1 MPDFAPLLTTDGLVA
16 LLTLTILEI
25 VLGIDNIIFIAI
37 LSDKLPEK
45 DRPRAR
51 NLGLLLAMVQ
61 RIIFLFFLTW
71 IIRFEEHTL
80 LTMFEHD
87 LSVKDLIV
95 MLGGVFLIY
104 KATKEIHDKLEGDA
118 EEHHRSKTVQTFGGV
133 LAQIILLDAV
143 FSIDSVLTAVGLTEH
158 LAIMI
163 LAVVISV
170 AVMIAFAGPIAG
182 YVSKHPTI
190 KMLALSILMMIGV
203 LLVAEGFGVHIPR
216 GYVYFAM
223 AFSIIVEMLNIFAGK
238 KKMRKKAAASA

>member
-1 MPDFAPLLTTDGLVA
+1 
-16 LLTLTILEI
+16 
-25 VLGIDNIIFIAI
+25 VLFR
-37 LSDKLPEK
+37 S
-45 DRPRAR
+45 
-51 NLGLLLAMVQ
+51 
-61 RIIFLFFLTW
+61 
-71 IIRFEEHTL
+71 
-80 LTMFEHD
+80 
-87 LSVKDLIV
+87 
-95 MLGGVFLIY
+95 
-104 KATKEIHDKLEGDA
+104 
-118 EEHHRSKTVQTFGGV
+118 HRSKTVQTFGGV